1 MMEILFWI
9 IVICLPLITINQ
21 LLSFYFKLNKLDE
34 WQKHKQILEQNNLII
49 SYLSNIDKK
58 LIK

>member
-1 MMEILFWI
+1 MTFVFWVVI
-9 IVICLPLITINQ
+9 ICLPLITMNQ

-49 SYLSNIDKK
+49 SYLADIDKK
-58 LIK
+58 IK

>member
-1 MMEILFWI
+1 MEILFWI

>member
-1 MMEILFWI
+1 MTFVFWVVI
-9 IVICLPLITINQ
+9 ICLPLITMNQ

-49 SYLSNIDKK
+49 SYLADINKK
-58 LIK
+58 IK

>member
-1 MMEILFWI
+1 MYDFLFWVVI
-9 IVICLPLITINQ
+9 ICLPLITMNQ

-49 SYLSNIDKK
+49 SYLADIDKK
-58 LIK
+58 IK

>member
-1 MMEILFWI
+1 MIDILFWI
-9 IVICLPLITINQ
+9 IIICLPLITMNQ

-49 SYLSNIDKK
+49 SYLADIDKK
-58 LIK
+58 IK